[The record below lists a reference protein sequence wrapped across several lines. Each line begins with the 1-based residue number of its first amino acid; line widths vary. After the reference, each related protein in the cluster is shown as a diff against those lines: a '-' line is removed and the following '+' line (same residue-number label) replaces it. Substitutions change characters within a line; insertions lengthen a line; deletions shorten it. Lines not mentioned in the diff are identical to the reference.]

1 MLKGKS
7 IYLRAVEK
15 EDASTLF
22 IWENNPANWK
32 VSNTEIPFSLHSIH
46 QLIEQ
51 QSNIRNSGQ
60 LRMIIC
66 LNDTHFPVGAFDLYD
81 VSFKHG
87 FASIGILIA
96 EEKERGK
103 GYARESMELMI
114 EYTRDILEF
123 SNLQCSIHGDNSK
136 SIIFFKNMGFNLIGT
151 KKNWL
156 IFKGK
161 RIDELNFQLC
171 LKEINK

>member
-60 LRMIIC
+60 LRMIMC
-66 LNDTHFPVGAFDLYD
+66 LNDTHFPIGAFDLYD

-123 SNLQCSIHGDNSK
+123 NNLQCSIHGDNSK